1 MYICLKIKVT
11 LTKDKRSMHCFKS
24 ISDRKNT
31 PTKKQAIFICI
42 LDRQLKKHTQEKT
55 QKCIKNLAPK
65 SLSIIQST

>member
-1 MYICLKIKVT
+1 
-11 LTKDKRSMHCFKS
+11 MHCFKS